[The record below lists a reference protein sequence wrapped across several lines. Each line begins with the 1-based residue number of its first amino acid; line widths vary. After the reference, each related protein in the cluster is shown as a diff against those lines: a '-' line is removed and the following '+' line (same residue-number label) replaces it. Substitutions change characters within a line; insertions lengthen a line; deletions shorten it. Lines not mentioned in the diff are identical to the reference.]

1 MTKFKNIK
9 NLGALAGKR
18 VLLRAD
24 LNVPMKVNE
33 DGERVVTDDTRI
45 LSVAPTIKALSEK
58 GARVIVLSHFGRP
71 QGQRDMSLSLEPLG
85 QPLANATKLPVSYID
100 DCIGD
105 EVVEVIDALEDGAV
119 LLLENVRFYKEETRN
134 DPEFSAALA
143 RNADFFVNDAF
154 SCCHRAHASTV
165 GVAEILPSA
174 AGLALEKELVAL
186 ESALGN
192 PAHPLAA
199 LVGGA
204 KVSTKLDVLTH
215 LVEKVD
221 HLIIGGGMANT
232 FLAAQGVDV
241 GASLCE
247 HDLAETAKKI
257 MNNAAANDC
266 VIHLPTDVVVAKE
279 FAANAENRTISV
291 NDVAEDEMILDVG
304 PESAANVSAELENCK
319 TLIWNG
325 PMGAFEIEPFDAATV
340 TVAKK
345 AGELT
350 EKGTLVSV
358 AGGGDTVAALNHA
371 GVAAQF
377 SHISTAGGAFLE
389 WMEGKRLPGV
399 EVLLADHLF
408 KSTY

>member
-1 MTKFKNIK
+1 MASFKNIK
-9 NLGALAGKR
+9 SLGVLKGKR

-24 LNVPMKVNE
+24 LNVPMAVNE

-45 LSVAPTIKALSEK
+45 LSVAPTIKMLAEQ
-58 GARVIVLSHFGRP
+58 GARVLVLSHFGRP
-71 QGQRDMSLSLEPLG
+71 QGMRDVELSLEPLG
-85 QPLANATKLPVSYID
+85 QPLANATKIPVSYID

-119 LLLENVRFYKEETRN
+119 LLLENVRFHKGETKN
-134 DPEFSAALA
+134 HPDFASELA
-143 RNADFFVNDAF
+143 KNADFFVNDAF

-165 GVAEILPSA
+165 GITQLLPSA
-174 AGLALEKELVAL
+174 AGLALEKELIAL
-186 ESALGN
+186 EGALGT
-192 PAHPLAA
+192 PVHPVAA

-232 FLAAQGVDV
+232 FLAAQGIDV
-241 GASLCE
+241 GSSLCE
-247 HDLAETAKKI
+247 HDLADTALKI
-257 MNNAAANDC
+257 LENAASNNC
-266 VIHLPTDVVVAKE
+266 KIHLPTDVVVAKE
-279 FAANAENRTISV
+279 FAANAENRTTSID
-291 NDVAEDEMILDVG
+291 DVASDEMILDVG
-304 PESAANVSAELENCK
+304 PTSAAVVAAELEACK

-325 PMGAFEIEPFDAATV
+325 PMGAFEIEPFDAATI

-350 EKGTLVSV
+350 ANGSLISV

-371 GVAAQF
+371 GAADQF
-377 SHISTAGGAFLE
+377 THISTAGGAFLE
-389 WMEGKRLPGV
+389 WMEGKKLPGV
-399 EVLLADHLF
+399 EVLLADL
-408 KSTY
+408 KLSL

>member
-1 MTKFKNIK
+1 MTKFKNIDS
-9 NLGALAGKR
+9 LGALEGKR

-24 LNVPMKVNE
+24 LNVPMKTEE
-33 DGERVVTDDTRI
+33 DGTRVVTDDTRI
-45 LSVAPTIKALSEK
+45 QSVTPTIKALSEK
-58 GARVIVLSHFGRP
+58 GARVIVISHFGRP
-71 QGQRDMSLSLEPLG
+71 QGQRDMDLSLEPLG
-85 QPLANATKLPVSYID
+85 QPLANTTKLPVSYID

-105 EVVEVIDALEDGAV
+105 EVVEVIDAMEDGAV
-119 LLLENVRFYKEETRN
+119 LLLENVRFYKQETKN
-134 DPEFSAALA
+134 DPEFSAALS
-143 RNADFFVNDAF
+143 RNADVFVNDAF

-165 GVAEILPSA
+165 GVAELLPSA

-186 ESALGN
+186 EGALGS
-192 PAHPLAA
+192 PERPVAA

-204 KVSTKLDVLTH
+204 KVSTKLDVLTN

-247 HDLAETAKKI
+247 HDLAETAKGI
-257 MNNAAANDC
+257 MNNAVAHDC
-266 VIHLPTDVVVAKE
+266 VLHLPSDVVVAKE
-279 FAANAENRTISV
+279 FAANAENRTTGT
-291 NDVAEDEMILDVG
+291 NDVQPDEMILDVG
-304 PESAANVSAELENCK
+304 AISATSLAAELESCK

-325 PMGAFEIEPFDAATV
+325 PMGAFEIAPFDAATV
-340 TVAKK
+340 ALAVK

-350 EKGTLVSV
+350 ESGSLVSV

-371 GVAAQF
+371 GVADKF

-389 WMEGKRLPGV
+389 WMEGKKLPGV
-399 EVLLADHLF
+399 EVLLAE
-408 KSTY
+408 

>member
-1 MTKFKNIK
+1 MAIFKNIES
-9 NLGALAGKR
+9 LGALKAKR

-24 LNVPMKVNE
+24 LNVPMKLDE
-33 DGERVVTDDTRI
+33 DGNRQVTDDTRI
-45 LSVAPTIKALSEK
+45 RSVTPTIKALAEA
-58 GARVIVLSHFGRP
+58 GARVLVISHFGRP
-71 QGQRDMSLSLEPLG
+71 KGERNMDMTLEPLG
-85 QPLANATKLPVSYID
+85 QPLANATGLPVSYID

-105 EVVEVIDALEDGAV
+105 EVLETIEAMEDGAV
-119 LLLENVRFYKEETRN
+119 LLLENVRFYAGETEN
-134 DPEFSAALA
+134 DADFAAKLA
-143 RNADFFVNDAF
+143 KNADFFVSDAF
-154 SCCHRAHASTV
+154 SCTHRAHASTV

-174 AGLALEKELVAL
+174 AGIALEKELVAL
-186 ESALGN
+186 ENALGT
-192 PAHPLAA
+192 PKRPLAA

-232 FLAAQGVDV
+232 FLAAQGIDV

-247 HDLAETAKKI
+247 HDLADTANGILK
-257 MNNAAANDC
+257 NAENSNC
-266 VIHLPTDVVVAKE
+266 KIHLPSDVVVARE
-279 FAANAENRTISV
+279 FKANAQSRTIAA
-291 NDVAEDEMILDVG
+291 NDVASDEMILDVG
-304 PESAANVSAELENCK
+304 PASANAVATALESCK

-350 EKGTLVSV
+350 EAGTLISV

-371 GVAAQF
+371 GVAGKF

-389 WMEGKRLPGV
+389 WMEGKELPGV
-399 EVLLADHLF
+399 SVLLAM
-408 KSTY
+408 